1 MFQALPCNPQLPTA
15 SALVGWEYSRWGW
28 QRSLWQREKGRPD
41 RRRGSGVSGLVV
53 APCPSPTNPPS
64 PLSLCSYE
72 AGILENPKVI
82 CFLLRVATFGGGLLN
97 APAVCCLCRLI

>member
-53 APCPSPTNPPS
+53 ALCPSPTNPRLPCPS
-64 PLSLCSYE
+64 
-72 AGILENPKVI
+72 A
-82 CFLLRVATFGGGLLN
+82 ATR
-97 APAVCCLCRLI
+97 PESWRTPR